1 MKNYLLTQ
9 TQDNKYQDAFKAL
22 AELIADEVL
31 SRMPKVENEPQP
43 NNERIRL
50 NGIRGIANYLKCSVK
65 TAQDLKDKNLFPV
78 YWVGS
83 KLYTYSDEVES
94 GLKKGGKRK

>member
-1 MKNYLLTQ
+1 MKSTHLTQ
-9 TQDNKYQDAFKAL
+9 LQNDKYQEAFKAL

-31 SRMPKVENEPQP
+31 SRMPKANNEPQA
-43 NNERIRL
+43 NIERIRL
-50 NGIRGIANYLKCSVK
+50 NGIRGIANYLRCSVK

-83 KLYTYSDEVES
+83 KLYTYSDEVEL
-94 GLKKGGKRK
+94 GLKKGGRK